1 MKTISRRANRSRVN
15 FAIAAAVVV
24 VAVGLVVGL
33 SLGLRL
39 LRGQGLGL
47 WKLAHLGRAV
57 LDSRS
62 VVSSGQGEFTNII
75 FLHHSTGG
83 NLIEQGNVRELFTE
97 AGYDFWDHGYTWPG
111 LRRPDGSETGYSYR
125 IPDDNTDPDGLG
137 RIFAQL
143 VYPLPINALSGLLQ
157 HDVIIFKSC
166 FPASQIDSEEQL
178 QTYKYTYLSMR
189 DVMDRHPDKLFIVMS
204 PPPLNPAS
212 TDPHAAARA
221 RAFANWL
228 ASDDYLGGHPNVF
241 AFDFF
246 DALAESD
253 PAAADFNML
262 RADYRDGEDS
272 HPNQTA
278 NEIVGPHFVGMVIQ
292 IILAF
297 RLENGLTSPS
307 ISPIMVICWLENMY
321 HIGRLESTHPPLH
334 RLTPATT
341 TTTTCAQSTGE
352 THPIAARLST
362 VAVMLTAGHC
372 YVEPRRRWRRFRR
385 SFWGCSSSLVWSQDS
400 ISPLLLHLLPPLQH
414 FLHTVFTP
422 TYSTT
427 LAGKSPD
434 MVCLSLP
441 LRSRI
446 RRR

>member
-1 MKTISRRANRSRVN
+1 MKTTSRPAKRGWVN
-15 FAIAAAVVV
+15 LAIAAAVVV
-24 VAVGLVVGL
+24 VAMGLAAGL
-33 SLGLRL
+33 FLGLRL

-47 WKLAHLGRAV
+47 WRLAHLGRAV

-62 VVSSGQGEFTNII
+62 VVSSGQVEFANII
-75 FLHHSTGG
+75 FLHHSTGH
-83 NLIEQGNVRELFTE
+83 NLIEQGGVRELFTE

-125 IPDDNTDPDGLG
+125 IPDDNTDRDGLG
-137 RIFAQL
+137 RIFSQR

-157 HDVIIFKSC
+157 HDVIISKSC

-178 QTYKYTYLSMR
+178 QTYKGTYLAMR
-189 DVMDRHPDKLFIVMS
+189 DVMDQYPDKLFIVMS

-212 TDPHAAARA
+212 TDPQAAARA

-228 ASDDYLGGHPNVF
+228 ASDAYLAGHPNVA

-253 PAAADFNML
+253 PAAMDFNML

-278 NEIVGPHFVGMVIQ
+278 NEIVGPHFAGTVIQ
-292 IILAF
+292 TIKAF
-297 RLENGLTSPS
+297 KLENNLTSTPTS
-307 ISPIMVICWLENMY
+307 STMVICWLDSIY

-341 TTTTCAQSTGE
+341 TTPCAQSTGE

-372 YVEPRRRWRRFRR
+372 YAEPRRRRRRFCR

-400 ISPLLLHLLPPLQH
+400 ISPRLRHLLRPLQH
-414 FLHTVFTP
+414 CLHTVFIP
-422 TYSTT
+422 TFSTT
-427 LAGKSPD
+427 LAGKSQD
-434 MVCLSLP
+434 MVCSSLP
-441 LRSRI
+441 LRSGI
-446 RRR
+446 RLR